1 MIMLS
6 GCPGVTFSHG
16 RKKLGS
22 SSNVITCEYL
32 MPSTS
37 TERERKAFFCSNYL
51 TVIPYSVSNSILGFV
66 LLKMLQSILRY
77 ATIQISEGRLFQCQ
91 LVIHTFFCFARPSF
105 S

>member
-6 GCPGVTFSHG
+6 GCPCVTFSHG

-51 TVIPYSVSNSILGFV
+51 AVIPYSPSNSIAWFC
-66 LLKMLQSILRY
+66 S
-77 ATIQISEGRLFQCQ
+77 SENAAVYFEICNN
-91 LVIHTFFCFARPSF
+91 TDF
-105 S
+105 